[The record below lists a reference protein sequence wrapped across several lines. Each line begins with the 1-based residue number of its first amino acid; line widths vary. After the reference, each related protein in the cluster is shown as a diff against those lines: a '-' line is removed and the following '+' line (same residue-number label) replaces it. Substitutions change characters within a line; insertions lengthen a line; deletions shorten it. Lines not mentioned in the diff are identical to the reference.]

1 MTKAEQNKQQKYTAL
16 LESAYHLFLSKG
28 FDTTTVAEISK
39 SAGVAKGTFYLYFKD
54 KNQIRYQL
62 IFDKLKELFQETISQ
77 IFDSGND
84 FSFEDE
90 VIFFIDHI
98 VDTICKDKRLVDFVY
113 KNLTWP
119 IIKKAVTGD
128 GDPDRQNEMTVYLE
142 ELLEIENV
150 RFRVFEIMIYLIV
163 QTVSSVT
170 INCLTYSD
178 PVTIDK
184 MKPHL
189 YKTIKLIIKEYLIE
203 EG

>member
-1 MTKAEQNKQQKYTAL
+1 
-16 LESAYHLFLSKG
+16 
-28 FDTTTVAEISK
+28 
-39 SAGVAKGTFYLYFKD
+39 
-54 KNQIRYQL
+54 
-62 IFDKLKELFQETISQ
+62 
-77 IFDSGND
+77 
-84 FSFEDE
+84 
-90 VIFFIDHI
+90 
-98 VDTICKDKRLVDFVY
+98 
-113 KNLTWP
+113 
-119 IIKKAVTGD
+119 
-128 GDPDRQNEMTVYLE
+128 MTVYLE

-150 RFRVFEIMIYLIV
+150 RFRDFEIMIYLIV

>member
-1 MTKAEQNKQQKYTAL
+1 MTKAEKNKQQKYTAL
-16 LESAYHLFLSKG
+16 LESSYNLFLSKG
-28 FDTTTVAEISK
+28 FEATTIAEISK

-54 KNQIRYQL
+54 KNEIRDQL
-62 IFDKLKELFQETISQ
+62 IFDKFKDLFQETIARM
-77 IFDSGND
+77 IDSEKD
-84 FSFEDE
+84 LAFEDE
-90 VIFFIDHI
+90 VIFFINHI
-98 VDTICKDKRLVDFVY
+98 VDTICEDRRLVDFVY

-119 IIKKAVTGD
+119 IIKKAVTGY
-128 GDPDRQNEMTVYLE
+128 GDPDKQTEMTTYLE

-150 RFRVFEIMIYLIV
+150 RFRDFEIMIYLII
-163 QTVSSVT
+163 QTVASVT

-178 PVTIDK
+178 PVSIED